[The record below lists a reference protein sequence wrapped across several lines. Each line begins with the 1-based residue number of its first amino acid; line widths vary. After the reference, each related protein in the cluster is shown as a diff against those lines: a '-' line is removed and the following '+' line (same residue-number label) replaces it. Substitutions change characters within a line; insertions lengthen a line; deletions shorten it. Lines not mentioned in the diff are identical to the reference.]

1 MDGTCSIAHCAASC
15 SGSGSSCSSTARAGT
30 GTVVRRCRPG
40 WKPPGAVGGGL
51 GVALMAT
58 LGQTPEMLVVRH
70 DLPRPEPIPL
80 TVRHR
85 PGLAGEIPRRA
96 AAALRRLL
104 ATAVTTTNLA
114 KGA

>member
-1 MDGTCSIAHCAASC
+1 MLDRPLCGDLLPNPAAELAQ
-15 SGSGSSCSSTARAGT
+15 TLRRAVHAAYPCPEYLG
-30 GTVVRRCRPG
+30 VQA
-40 WKPPGAVGGGL
+40 AVGAGL

-58 LGQTPEMLVVRH
+58 LGQTPEMLVVRD

-104 ATAVTTTNLA
+104 ATVVTTPNLA